1 MTAPVKERG
10 TRRSFP
16 KIPRG
21 EKISHEG
28 GPAVSKG
35 SAQTFRPR
43 GRGLQGSPARRSRD
57 APECPSL
64 LPRRSAAAF

>member
-16 KIPRG
+16 EIPRG
-21 EKISHEG
+21 EKILHEG

-35 SAQTFRPR
+35 SAQTF
-43 GRGLQGSPARRSRD
+43 
-57 APECPSL
+57 
-64 LPRRSAAAF
+64 

>member
-1 MTAPVKERG
+1 MTALVKERG

-28 GPAVSKG
+28 GPAVSG
-35 SAQTFRPR
+35 SHAETF
-43 GRGLQGSPARRSRD
+43 
-57 APECPSL
+57 
-64 LPRRSAAAF
+64 

>member
-10 TRRSFP
+10 TRRSLPLHFRSAFPFAAAFPQRLSHRP
-16 KIPRG
+16 KILRG

-35 SAQTFRPR
+35 SAQTF
-43 GRGLQGSPARRSRD
+43 
-57 APECPSL
+57 
-64 LPRRSAAAF
+64 

>member
-16 KIPRG
+16 KILRG

-28 GPAVSKG
+28 GRAVFEG
-35 SAQTFRPR
+35 SAQTF
-43 GRGLQGSPARRSRD
+43 
-57 APECPSL
+57 
-64 LPRRSAAAF
+64 